1 MEEIWKPIIGYEGQY
16 EVSNLGN
23 VKTLNYYNRGCE
35 KFLKPRD
42 NTKGYFIV
50 ALYKNGI
57 RKYYSLHRLVA
68 NTFIPNPDNKPC
80 INHIDEIKTNN
91 IIENLE
97 WCTVKENNIHGSK
110 LERNAKSNRER
121 EHLLIGQFD
130 KDNNLIKIYNGLR
143 EVSDAGFNSGNV
155 SSCCTGR
162 KYHTYHKGFIWKY
175 LKE

>member
-1 MEEIWKPIIGYEGQY
+1 MEEWKYVVDYEGLY
-16 EVSNLGN
+16 KVSNKGRIFSILTN
-23 VKTLNYYNRGCE
+23 KILNPTLDE
-35 KFLKPRD
+35 
-42 NTKGYFIV
+42 KGYYRV
-50 ALYKNGI
+50 GLMKNGK
-57 RKYYSLHRLVA
+57 RKNARVHRLVA
-68 NTFIPNPDNKPC
+68 IAFIPNPYNKPC